1 MKPMYLNDLDV
12 RLVQGGYKVL
22 APFKYISMVGGERL
36 IIVPEDFITNFASIP
51 RPFRLLITGHGQDRW
66 AATIHDYLYSKK
78 YDRAYADAVFLEAL
92 KLSKVNWFIRH
103 AMHKAVRVGGWA
115 FH

>member
-1 MKPMYLNDLDV
+1 MFLTDLVVKVVDD
-12 RLVQGGYKVL
+12 GYMLTMPLEYQDGHKIHVEP
-22 APFKYISMVGGERL
+22 AGFV
-36 IIVPEDFITNFASIP
+36 TNFASIP
-51 RPFRLLITGHGQDRW
+51 RPARILITGHGEDRW